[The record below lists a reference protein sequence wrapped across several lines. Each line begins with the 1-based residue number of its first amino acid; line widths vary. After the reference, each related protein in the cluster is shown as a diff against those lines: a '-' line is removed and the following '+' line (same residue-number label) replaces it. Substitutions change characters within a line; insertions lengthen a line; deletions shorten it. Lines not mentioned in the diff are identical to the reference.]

1 MIIRRL
7 SIRNFGKIHNRTM
20 DLTPGINVL
29 YGENESGKTTV
40 HQFIKSMLYGIT
52 RQRGRASKNDV
63 YSTYEPWEN
72 PADYGGTMWF
82 ECRNEDFRLTRNF
95 YKERPYSELLSEDS
109 GAITDADK
117 GSLDMLLGDVSEA
130 VYDNTV
136 SVGQL
141 KSVTGLDLVR
151 ELQNYM
157 ASYQGTGDSSI
168 DLARAK
174 QMLKMTRKGY
184 QVQDDRNRR
193 ELQKEQDKIS
203 ANMEYVN
210 REIAEIRER
219 QEEQKEHSEEENR
232 RTVQEQE
239 ILRQAASIG
248 SRMKL
253 CSFFYTIVFAVCI
266 VLALFVFK
274 EFNLRAAVAG
284 VGILS
289 LLILALRIQIL
300 KKQKIQLRKIRKRL
314 KRRQAEADRQ
324 TDAISAE
331 LAEKK
336 KNYFNLKA
344 EFQEYEDK
352 KYSRS
357 TQQDEIEAL
366 TLAMDTIEELSG
378 RMVNRMGE
386 DLRRRTS
393 EILSEI
399 TGGKYEEVLMDEQ
412 LHMSVN
418 TEERVIPLERLSR
431 GTLEQI
437 YFALRMA
444 AGELFTGTEPFPVIL
459 DDVFGMYDEERL
471 LGVLGWLSREKRQV
485 IISTCS
491 KREMELLDKAGI
503 PYRRLPMQ
511 EEMD

>member
-7 SIRNFGKIHNRTM
+7 MIRNFGKIHNKTM

-40 HQFIKSMLYGIT
+40 HQFIKCMLYGIT
-52 RQRGRASKNDV
+52 RQRGKASRNDV
-63 YSTYEPWEN
+63 YATYEPWEN

-95 YKERPYSELLSEDS
+95 YKEKPYSELLSEDS
-109 GAITDADK
+109 GAITDAEK
-117 GSLDMLLGDVSEA
+117 GSLDLVLGDVSEA

-168 DLARAK
+168 DLSRAR
-174 QMLKMTRKGY
+174 QMLKITRKGY
-184 QVQDDRNRR
+184 QVQEDRNRK

-203 ANMEYVN
+203 ANMEYVG
-210 REIAEIRER
+210 REIKELREQ
-219 QEEQKEHSEEENR
+219 QEEKSGHTEEDRKREESEQA
-232 RTVQEQE
+232 VLEQ
-239 ILRQAASIG
+239 IGAISRHARICSI
-248 SRMKL
+248 
-253 CSFFYTIVFAVCI
+253 FYTILFAVCLA
-266 VLALFVFK
+266 LALFVFK

-284 VGILS
+284 GGILS
-289 LLILALRIQIL
+289 LLILALRFQML
-300 KKQKIQLRKIRKRL
+300 KKQKQKLRKIRKRL
-314 KRRQAEADRQ
+314 KRRKAESDRQ
-324 TDAISAE
+324 TDALSSEI
-331 LAEKK
+331 AEKK
-336 KNYFNLKA
+336 KNYGNLKA
-344 EFQEYEDK
+344 EYQEYEEK
-352 KYSRS
+352 KYARS
-357 TQQDEIEAL
+357 PAETEIEAL
-366 TLAMDTIEELSG
+366 NLAMETIEELSG
-378 RMVNRMGE
+378 RMVEKVGAS
-386 DLRRRTS
+386 LRLRTS

-444 AGELFTGTEPFPVIL
+444 AGELFCGTEPFPVIL

-491 KREMELLDKAGI
+491 KREMELLDKAEI
-503 PYRRLPMQ
+503 PYRKLLLQ
-511 EEMD
+511 VEE